1 VQPNRPPARGRLRS
15 RAWLLAAVAVLVVV
29 GVGAAGFVYF
39 FDQSVPAA
47 VSLGSATSPTIAG
60 GSAGATAAAVA
71 VASAAPGSSA
81 AGSTPA
87 AGASAAT
94 GASSLDGTWTVDT
107 SIGSFSDFTSSFV
120 GYRVAEQ
127 LANVG
132 ATTAVGRTPKVSG
145 TLTVSGTSITAVSI
159 TADLTALQSDRS
171 MRDGQLHTQALQT
184 DTYPTATFVLADPIT
199 LGHLPA
205 EGETISVTAVGDLTL
220 HGVTKRV
227 SIPLQAKLASGVVTV
242 VGSLPIAFADYSIAA
257 PQSMM
262 VLSVADNGTME
273 LQLHFTKG

>member
-1 VQPNRPPARGRLRS
+1 
-15 RAWLLAAVAVLVVV
+15 VV

-60 GSAGATAAAVA
+60 GSAGAPAAAVA

-205 EGETISVTAVGDLTL
+205 QGETISVTAVGDLTL

-242 VGSLPIAFADYSIAA
+242 VGSLPIAFADYSIAP

>member
-1 VQPNRPPARGRLRS
+1 MQPNRPPARGRLRS

-71 VASAAPGSSA
+71 VASAV
-81 AGSTPA
+81 
-87 AGASAAT
+87 T
-94 GASSLDGTWTVDT
+94 GAGSLDGTWTVDT

-171 MRDGQLHTQALQT
+171 MRDGQLQTQALQT

-242 VGSLPIAFADYSIAA
+242 VGSLPIAFADYSIAP

-273 LQLHFTKG
+273 LQLHFTKS

>member
-1 VQPNRPPARGRLRS
+1 MQPNRSPARGRFRS
-15 RAWLLAAVAVLVVV
+15 RAWLLVAVAVLVVA

-47 VSLGSATSPTIAG
+47 VSLGSATSPAIVG
-60 GSAGATAAAVA
+60 GSAGAPAATVA
-71 VASAAPGSSA
+71 IASAAPGSSA

-87 AGASAAT
+87 AGASAVT
-94 GASSLDGTWTVDT
+94 GAGSLDGTWTVDT

-145 TLTVSGTSITAVSI
+145 TLTMAGTSITAVSI

-184 DTYPTATFVLADPIT
+184 DSYPTATFVLADPVK
-199 LGHLPA
+199 LDHLPA
-205 EGETISVTAVGDLTL
+205 QGETISVTAVGDLTL

-242 VGSLPIAFADYSIAA
+242 VGSLPIAFADYSIAP

-273 LQLHFTKG
+273 LQLHFTKS

>member
-1 VQPNRPPARGRLRS
+1 ML
-15 RAWLLAAVAVLVVV
+15 VAV

-47 VSLGSATSPTIAG
+47 VSLGSATGA
-60 GSAGATAAAVA
+60 GSAGAPAAAVA
-71 VASAAPGSSA
+71 IASAAPGSSA

-94 GASSLDGTWTVDT
+94 GAGNLDGTWTVDT

-184 DTYPTATFVLADPIT
+184 DTYPTATFVLADPIK
-199 LGHLPA
+199 LDHLPA

-242 VGSLPIAFADYSIAA
+242 VGSLPIAFADYSIAP

>member
-1 VQPNRPPARGRLRS
+1 
-15 RAWLLAAVAVLVVV
+15 VLVVV

-47 VSLGSATSPTIAG
+47 VSLGSATGA
-60 GSAGATAAAVA
+60 GSAGAPAAAVA
-71 VASAAPGSSA
+71 IASAAPGSSA

-94 GASSLDGTWTVDT
+94 EAGSLDGTWTVDT

-184 DTYPTATFVLADPIT
+184 DTYPTATFVLADPIK
-199 LGHLPA
+199 LDHLPA

-242 VGSLPIAFADYSIAA
+242 VGSLPIAFADYSIAP

>member
-1 VQPNRPPARGRLRS
+1 MQPNRPPARSRFRS
-15 RAWLLAAVAVLVVV
+15 RVWLVVAFIVLVAV

-47 VSLGSATSPTIAG
+47 VSLGSATGA
-60 GSAGATAAAVA
+60 GSAGAPAAAVA
-71 VASAAPGSSA
+71 IASAAPGSSA

-94 GASSLDGTWTVDT
+94 GAGNLDGTWTVDT

-171 MRDGQLHTQALQT
+171 MRDGQLRTQALQT
-184 DTYPTATFVLADPIT
+184 DTYPTATFVLADPIK
-199 LGHLPA
+199 LDHLPA

-242 VGSLPIAFADYSIAA
+242 VGSLPIAFADYSIAP

>member
-1 VQPNRPPARGRLRS
+1 MQPNRPPARGRLRS
-15 RAWLLAAVAVLVVV
+15 RAWLLAAVAVLVVA

-60 GSAGATAAAVA
+60 GSAGAPAAAVA

-145 TLTVSGTSITAVSI
+145 TLTVSGTSITTVSI

>member
-1 VQPNRPPARGRLRS
+1 
-15 RAWLLAAVAVLVVV
+15 VV

-60 GSAGATAAAVA
+60 GSAGAPAAAVA

-94 GASSLDGTWTVDT
+94 GASSLDGTWTVNT

-242 VGSLPIAFADYSIAA
+242 VGSLPIAFADYSIAP

>member
-15 RAWLLAAVAVLVVV
+15 RAWLLVAVAVLVAV

-60 GSAGATAAAVA
+60 GSAGAPAAAVA
-71 VASAAPGSSA
+71 IASAPPGSSA
-81 AGSTPA
+81 AGSTNA
-87 AGASAAT
+87 ARASAAT
-94 GASSLDGTWTVDT
+94 GAGSLDGTWTVDT

-145 TLTVSGTSITAVSI
+145 TLTVSGASITAVSI

-184 DTYPTATFVLADPIT
+184 DTYPTATFVLADPIK
-199 LGHLPA
+199 LDHLPA

-227 SIPLQAKLASGVVTV
+227 SIPLQAKLANGVVTV
-242 VGSLPIAFADYSIAA
+242 VGSLPIAFADYSIAP

>member
-1 VQPNRPPARGRLRS
+1 MQPNRPPARGRFRS
-15 RAWLLAAVAVLVVV
+15 RAWLLVAVAGLVAV

-47 VSLGSATSPTIAG
+47 VSLGSATSPSATGA
-60 GSAGATAAAVA
+60 GSAGAPATV
-71 VASAAPGSSA
+71 VSLNSATPG
-81 AGSTPA
+81 GSTPA
-87 AGASAAT
+87 GGASATT
-94 GASSLDGTWTVDT
+94 GAGSLDGTWTVDT

-145 TLTVSGTSITAVSI
+145 TLTVAGTSITAVSI

-184 DTYPTATFVLADPIT
+184 DTYPTATFVLADPIK
-199 LGHLPA
+199 LDHLPA

-227 SIPLQAKLASGVVTV
+227 SIPLQAKLTNGVVTV
-242 VGSLPIAFADYSIAA
+242 VGSLPIAFADYSIAP

>member
-1 VQPNRPPARGRLRS
+1 MQPDRPPARGRFRS
-15 RAWLLAAVAVLVVV
+15 RAWLVVAFVVLVAV

-47 VSLGSATSPTIAG
+47 VSLGSATSPATGA
-60 GSAGATAAAVA
+60 GSAGAPATAVTFG
-71 VASAAPGSSA
+71 SAAPASSA
-81 AGSTPA
+81 AGSTA
-87 AGASAAT
+87 AGGTSIAT
-94 GASSLDGTWTVDT
+94 GAGSLDGTWTVDT
-107 SIGSFSDFTSSFV
+107 SIGSFSDFTDSFV

-184 DTYPTATFVLADPIT
+184 DTYPTATFVLADPIK
-199 LGHLPA
+199 LDHLPA
-205 EGETISVTAVGDLTL
+205 ESETISVTAVGDLTL
-220 HGVTKRV
+220 HGATKRV
-227 SIPLQAKLASGVVTV
+227 SIPLQAKLANGVVTV
-242 VGSLPIAFADYSIAA
+242 VGSLPIAFADYSIAP

>member
-60 GSAGATAAAVA
+60 GSAGAPAAAVA

>member
-1 VQPNRPPARGRLRS
+1 MQPNQPPDRARPRS
-15 RAWLLAAVAVLVVV
+15 RAWLIVAFVVLVVV

-47 VSLGSATSPTIAG
+47 VSLGSATGA
-60 GSAGATAAAVA
+60 GSAGAPAAAVA
-71 VASAAPGSSA
+71 IASAAPGSSA

-94 GASSLDGTWTVDT
+94 EAGSLDGTWTVDT

-205 EGETISVTAVGDLTL
+205 QGETISVTAVGDLTL

>member
-1 VQPNRPPARGRLRS
+1 MQPDRPPARGRFRS
-15 RAWLLAAVAVLVVV
+15 RAWLVVAFVVLVAV

-47 VSLGSATSPTIAG
+47 VSLGSATSPATGA
-60 GSAGATAAAVA
+60 GSAGAPAAAVTLG
-71 VASAAPGSSA
+71 SAAPGSSA
-81 AGSTPA
+81 GGATAA
-87 AGASAAT
+87 AGASTAT
-94 GASSLDGTWTVDT
+94 GAGSPDGTWTVDT
-107 SIGSFSDFTSSFV
+107 SIGSFSDFTDSFV

-184 DTYPTATFVLADPIT
+184 DTYPTATFVLADPIK
-199 LGHLPA
+199 LDHLPA

-220 HGVTKRV
+220 HGATKRV
-227 SIPLQAKLASGVVTV
+227 SIPLQAKLANGVVTV
-242 VGSLPIAFADYSIAA
+242 VGSLPIAFADYSIAP

>member
-1 VQPNRPPARGRLRS
+1 MQPNRPPARSRFRS
-15 RAWLLAAVAVLVVV
+15 RVWLVVAFIVLVAV

-47 VSLGSATSPTIAG
+47 VSLGSATGA
-60 GSAGATAAAVA
+60 GSAGAPAAAVA
-71 VASAAPGSSA
+71 IASAAPGSSA

-94 GASSLDGTWTVDT
+94 GAGNLDGTWTVDT

-184 DTYPTATFVLADPIT
+184 DTYPTATFVLADPIK
-199 LGHLPA
+199 LDNLPA

-242 VGSLPIAFADYSIAA
+242 VGSLPIAFADYSIAP